1 MKPLLLIGLLTA
13 CAQTQRTNPRDD
25 EAAIRA
31 RLAQWV
37 QQYNAG
43 DYAGAASIWAPGLV
57 GVPGGGS
64 PDVTYDREQA
74 NARLASGAPSEKYE
88 LQIDEVIVVSDLA
101 VVRDTW
107 RAVGPGTKATFRSQE
122 VWERQPDGQWKISRW
137 IDAPKDP

>member
-1 MKPLLLIGLLTA
+1 MKHLLLIALLAA
-13 CAQTQRTNPRDD
+13 CAQSQRTNPRDD

-43 DYAGAASIWAPGLV
+43 DYAAAATIWAPGLV
-57 GVPGGGS
+57 GTPGGGS
-64 PDVTYDREQA
+64 PDITYDREQA
-74 NARLASGAPSEKYE
+74 NAKRASGTPSEQFE
-88 LQIDEVIVVSDLA
+88 LQIDEVIVVADLA

-107 RAVGPGTKATFRSQE
+107 HAIGPNTKATFRSQE
-122 VWERQPDGQWKISRW
+122 VWERQTDGQWKISRW